1 MHRPLS
7 IELSPSRGVLA
18 SVLAVHVA
26 AALALFHALFPM
38 PTGGPEGQVAL
49 AAVAWGLLIA
59 SLLRAIRA
67 ELGKRGTT
75 LVLLEDG
82 AVEVS
87 SGGERGLCRVGADAV
102 DLGWA
107 LWLDLRPGPVA
118 DAGDG
123 MPLPPRHGR
132 GVERGR
138 RLMLLPVNL
147 PAAQWR
153 GLRIWLRHQALRGDA
168 GV

>member
-38 PTGGPEGQVAL
+38 PTGGPEGQVVL

-87 SGGERGLCRVGADAV
+87 SGGERVLCRVGADAV
-102 DLGWA
+102 DLGSA
-107 LWLDLRPGPVA
+107 LWLHLRPGPAA
-118 DAGDG
+118 DAGGG
-123 MPLPPRHGR
+123 MPPPPRHGR

-147 PAAQWR
+147 PAVQWR
-153 GLRIWLRHQALRGDA
+153 GLRIWLRHRALRGDA
-168 GV
+168 GA